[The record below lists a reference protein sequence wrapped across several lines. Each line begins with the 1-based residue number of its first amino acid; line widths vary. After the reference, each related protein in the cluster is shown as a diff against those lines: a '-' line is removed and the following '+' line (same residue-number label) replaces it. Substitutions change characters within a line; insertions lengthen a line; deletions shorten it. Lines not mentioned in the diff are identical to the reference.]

1 MGMALTLSS
10 LSGAADAVRGAR
22 DVRFGALVLY
32 PGLMCDALV
41 DAAHRGARVDVTLQR
56 NPYRGGAGERLANRR
71 AAQTL
76 RAAGATVT
84 LRDRERQPF
93 HLKAAVCDGVAYLC
107 DRNWAADGRELVVAD
122 DDAADVGLVRSTL
135 RDAVGG
141 SCGAFTTRK
150 ADALRAEAE
159 LIRSA
164 GDAPVTVE
172 TESFG
177 GGAISAALRE
187 HAARGAPTTLIL
199 SRREAAHDRRE
210 RTLIAH
216 LRAAG
221 VDVRE
226 GGANEKL
233 ALCGDAAW
241 IGSANATFAGE
252 READQI
258 EWGTVTRDAALVG
271 AVRAAL
277 RRDVASAGG
286 ASAVPLGTEHAVR
299 G

>member
-1 MGMALTLSS
+1 VAVRLSS
-10 LSGAADAVRGAR
+10 FGAATAAVRAAR

-32 PGLMCDALV
+32 AGPMRDALV
-41 DAAHRGARVDVTLQR
+41 AAAGHGAHVEVTLQR
-56 NPYRGGAGERLANRR
+56 NPYRGGASERAANRN
-71 AAQTL
+71 AARML

-84 LRDRERQPF
+84 LREREAVPF

-107 DRNWAADGRELVVAD
+107 DRNWAADRRELVVVD
-122 DDAADVGLVRSTL
+122 DDAGDVELVRTTL

-141 SCGAFTTRK
+141 TRDGFATRK
-150 ADALRAEAE
+150 ADALRSEAA
-159 LIRSA
+159 LIRGA
-164 GDAPVTVE
+164 GSAPVVVE

-177 GGAISAALRE
+177 GGAVATALRE
-187 HAARGAPTTLIL
+187 HAARGAPATLIV
-199 SRREAAHDRRE
+199 SAGEAAHDPRE
-210 RTLIAH
+210 RALLAR

-226 GGANEKL
+226 TGANEKL

-241 IGSANATFAGE
+241 IGSANATFAGG
-252 READQI
+252 REAGQI
-258 EWGTVTRDAALVG
+258 EWGTVTRDATLVG

-277 RRDVASAGG
+277 RRDVAPDARAG
-286 ASAVPLGTEHAVR
+286 AATSTERADR

>member
-1 MGMALTLSS
+1 
-10 LSGAADAVRGAR
+10 
-22 DVRFGALVLY
+22 
-32 PGLMCDALV
+32 MCDALV
-41 DAAHRGARVDVTLQR
+41 EAAHRGARVDVTLQR
-56 NPYRGGAGERLANRR
+56 NPYRGGAAERLANRR

-107 DRNWAADGRELVVAD
+107 DRNWPADGRELVVAD
-122 DDAADVGLVRSTL
+122 DDGADVALVLGTL
-135 RDAVGG
+135 RDAAGG
-141 SCGAFTTRK
+141 SRGAFATRK

-187 HAARGAPTTLIL
+187 HATRGAPTTLIV
-199 SRREAAHDRRE
+199 SRREAAHDQRE
-210 RTLIAH
+210 RTLLAH

-233 ALCGDAAW
+233 ALCGDTAW
-241 IGSANATFAGE
+241 IGSANASFAGG
-252 READQI
+252 READQV
-258 EWGTVTRDAALVG
+258 EWGAVTTDAALVG

-277 RRDVASAGG
+277 RRDAAPGGG
-286 ASAVPLGTEHAVR
+286 ASAVPPGTEHAGR

>member
-10 LSGAADAVRGAR
+10 VSGAADAVRSAR

-32 PGLMCDALV
+32 PGAMCDALL
-41 DAAHRGARVDVTLQR
+41 DAARGGARVDVTLQR
-56 NPYRGGAGERLANRR
+56 NPYRGGAAERLANRR
-71 AAQTL
+71 AAHTL

-93 HLKAAVCDGVAYLC
+93 HVKAAVCDGVAYLC

-122 DDAADVGLVRSTL
+122 DDAAEVELVRSTL
-135 RDAVGG
+135 RDAAGG
-141 SCGAFTTRK
+141 TCGALATRK

-159 LIRSA
+159 LIRGA
-164 GDAPVTVE
+164 RGVPVTVE

-187 HAARGAPTTLIL
+187 HAAGGAPTTLIV
-199 SRREAAHDRRE
+199 SAREAAHDGRE
-210 RTLIAH
+210 RALIAH

-226 GGANEKL
+226 TGANEKL
-233 ALCGDAAW
+233 ALCGEAAW
-241 IGSANATFAGE
+241 IGSANATFAGG

-258 EWGTVTRDAALVG
+258 EWGAVTRDAALVG

-277 RRDVASAGG
+277 SRDAGSAAAASAT
-286 ASAVPLGTEHAVR
+286 PPGTGPAARE
-299 G
+299 

>member
-1 MGMALTLSS
+1 MALTLSS
-10 LSGAADAVRGAR
+10 LRGAADAVRSAR

-32 PGLMCDALV
+32 PGAMRDALIE
-41 DAAHRGARVDVTLQR
+41 AAHRGARVEVTLQR
-56 NPYRGGAGERLANRR
+56 NPYHGGAAERLANHR

-84 LRDRERQPF
+84 LRDREREPF
-93 HLKAAVCDGVAYLC
+93 HLKAAICDGVAYLC

-122 DDAADVGLVRSTL
+122 DDAAEVELVRSTL

-141 SCGAFTTRK
+141 TRGLFATRK

-159 LIRSA
+159 LIRGA
-164 GDAPVTVE
+164 RDAPVTVE

-187 HAARGAPTTLIL
+187 HAAGGAPTTLIV
-199 SRREAAHDRRE
+199 SRQEAAHDGRE
-210 RTLIAH
+210 RTLLAH

-226 GGANEKL
+226 TGANEKL

-241 IGSANATFAGE
+241 IGSANATFAGG
-252 READQI
+252 RQADQI
-258 EWGTVTRDAALVG
+258 EWGAVTRDAALIG

-277 RRDVASAGG
+277 SRDAAT
-286 ASAVPLGTEHAVR
+286 AVKEPS
-299 G
+299 